1 MIGAE
6 RLQLRGVALVLL
18 SALCFGAISILV
30 LLALGLGIS
39 LIELMQWRFVVAT
52 MILALVLRGRLR
64 APPRLS
70 LPLFAVG
77 AVGQAAVTF
86 VSLSALQFIRP
97 AAMSF
102 LFFTYPA
109 WLAAGAA
116 VTGYVPFT
124 RSRVLALALALAGVT
139 IMLRPGSAELL
150 DLRGVALGL
159 LAAMLYAAYLPA
171 LSRFQSGLPAPTSAF
186 YVILGAAISFTV
198 AAMLATPQTLPR
210 SATLW
215 VLIGLL
221 AVVCTVLSFA
231 FLVAGVA
238 ILGAVKTSV
247 IGTSEPFL
255 TAILAAI
262 ILGDPIRLT
271 TIAGGSLIAAA
282 VLVTARAGLTELR
295 TTKLRA
301 AS

>member
-97 AAMSF
+97 AAMSRVARCRCGGDRIRAVHAF
-102 LFFTYPA
+102 A
-109 WLAAGAA
+109 SAGS
-116 VTGYVPFT
+116 
-124 RSRVLALALALAGVT
+124 RSRA
-139 IMLRPGSAELL
+139 
-150 DLRGVALGL
+150 RGRDDNA
-159 LAAMLYAAYLPA
+159 
-171 LSRFQSGLPAPTSAF
+171 ST
-186 YVILGAAISFTV
+186 
-198 AAMLATPQTLPR
+198 
-210 SATLW
+210 W
-215 VLIGLL
+215 V
-221 AVVCTVLSFA
+221 
-231 FLVAGVA
+231 
-238 ILGAVKTSV
+238 
-247 IGTSEPFL
+247 
-255 TAILAAI
+255 
-262 ILGDPIRLT
+262 R
-271 TIAGGSLIAAA
+271 
-282 VLVTARAGLTELR
+282 
-295 TTKLRA
+295 
-301 AS
+301 